1 MNLQVDKSL
10 EFSRLSNAIKV
21 PMIILVI
28 FVHEN
33 LNLERDGYLGLLL
46 AAMANVSVP
55 VFFLI
60 SGYYFFKGEELGKDV
75 YLSKLKKRI
84 RTLLLPYLLW
94 NLLPMLNIVAGNF
107 YSIIF
112 RGKST
117 EDLQSYFFDLWDKG
131 VYSVWWNITSGTMPY
146 DSPLWYMRDLMVMCV
161 GSPVLYFIIRKIGRW
176 GIVVLVLLYVL
187 GVNTSITGLS
197 MSAITFFTIGGYF
210 SLNASRVLSP
220 DVWAKK
226 NKFIVLPLSL
236 LSISIY
242 VIGGGKSSWNVFQML
257 YILSGVFSFYYLLG
271 RLPKRMIERMSGM
284 ASSVFFIYALHN
296 TCVLA
301 WCSGLVYQ
309 FPLPHEMKIIV
320 IPFLTFVVCHFLYLI
335 MKKFCPSI
343 LAVLCGGRA

>member
-107 YSIIF
+107 YSI
-112 RGKST
+112 T
-117 EDLQSYFFDLWDKG
+117 
-131 VYSVWWNITSGTMPY
+131 
-146 DSPLWYMRDLMVMCV
+146 
-161 GSPVLYFIIRKIGRW
+161 
-176 GIVVLVLLYVL
+176 
-187 GVNTSITGLS
+187 
-197 MSAITFFTIGGYF
+197 
-210 SLNASRVLSP
+210 
-220 DVWAKK
+220 
-226 NKFIVLPLSL
+226 
-236 LSISIY
+236 
-242 VIGGGKSSWNVFQML
+242 
-257 YILSGVFSFYYLLG
+257 
-271 RLPKRMIERMSGM
+271 
-284 ASSVFFIYALHN
+284 
-296 TCVLA
+296 
-301 WCSGLVYQ
+301 
-309 FPLPHEMKIIV
+309 
-320 IPFLTFVVCHFLYLI
+320 
-335 MKKFCPSI
+335 
-343 LAVLCGGRA
+343 